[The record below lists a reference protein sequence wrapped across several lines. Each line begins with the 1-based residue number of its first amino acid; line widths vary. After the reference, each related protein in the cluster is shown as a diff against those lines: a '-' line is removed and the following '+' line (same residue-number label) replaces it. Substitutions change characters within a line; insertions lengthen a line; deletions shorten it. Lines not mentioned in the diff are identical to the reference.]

1 MSSFSIC
8 GCCRRKSEE
17 AESHLEIVGALQG
30 RPVDVEEHISLSVLS
45 EETPGQTAR
54 QLRDEL
60 AGVRQRKEDE
70 KKSQQKTAAATSRL
84 HQSRMDDMKS
94 GHDADMA
101 QMRQSNRDDSKACNA
116 TMTTMEANAQ
126 RQMDRHMADHNAN
139 IKALRRANDGMKVK
153 SNERINVLKLA
164 NAQRR
169 TNMEQR
175 LDAQCS
181 DLKQRQRAGEMAH
194 SQRMK
199 VLSFSHAGMASN
211 ARIRNADDLE
221 AWRKDTKAKRQAQQS
236 KVDAANERHHRNV
249 DGEALRHGQEMRE
262 MKTSSDAKTAE
273 HCAKVD
279 RMNDKNKHKGE
290 DANHMALHF
299 VSLENKLKQS
309 EARCAGHERTLAK
322 NAQTIREAKSR
333 WDLLIAQSEVIV
345 AVKGTIA
352 KNSTEAERQTA
363 AVKKGKFNNDAEE
376 KCFLRDGIE
385 QVLNVNIGFGE
396 EMTTFIG
403 MLRDLNVQMRTEHCD

>member
-1 MSSFSIC
+1 
-8 GCCRRKSEE
+8 
-17 AESHLEIVGALQG
+17 
-30 RPVDVEEHISLSVLS
+30 
-45 EETPGQTAR
+45 
-54 QLRDEL
+54 
-60 AGVRQRKEDE
+60 
-70 KKSQQKTAAATSRL
+70 
-84 HQSRMDDMKS
+84 
-94 GHDADMA
+94 
-101 QMRQSNRDDSKACNA
+101 MRAK
-116 TMTTMEANAQ
+116 AQ
-126 RQMDRHMADHNAN
+126 RQMDRRMAEHNAN
-139 IKALRRANDGMKVK
+139 IEAMRCANDGVEVK
-153 SNERINVLKLA
+153 RNERVNVVKLA
-164 NAQRR
+164 TVQRL

-211 ARIRNADDLE
+211 ARIRNADDLG

-249 DGEALRHGQEMRE
+249 DGEALRHGREMRD
-262 MKTSSDAKTAE
+262 MKTSGDAKTAE
-273 HCAKVD
+273 HNAKVD

-333 WDLLIAQSEVIV
+333 KELLIAQSEVIE
-345 AVKGTIA
+345 AVKGTFA
-352 KNSTEAERQTA
+352 KNCTEAERQTA
-363 AVKKGKFNNDAEE
+363 AVKKGKFASDVEE

-385 QVLNVNIGFGE
+385 QVLNVNSGFGE
-396 EMTTFIG
+396 EMATFIG
-403 MLRDLNVQMRTEHCD
+403 MLRDLNVQMRTE